1 MYFTYNVT
9 YTYNSFSKLFFF
21 NWKNKNPS
29 KPLRPNLIPKRNH
42 LLNFRESEFSRSLS
56 FEAHSKVQT
65 SNTFSAY
72 YNTENYKTWRCR
84 DSNLCCHKLDS
95 HLARCFLILALSL
108 LNQIMLNAMTTT
120 KIPKT
125 RSNFPRLTHHRYCV
139 IFVFHFGLII
149 LLFGFRFWLKEE
161 RNLVQQFSTG
171 HLHWTR

>member
-9 YTYNSFSKLFFF
+9 FTYNSFSRLFI
-21 NWKNKNPS
+21 
-29 KPLRPNLIPKRNH
+29 LIEKTKT
-42 LLNFRESEFSRSLS
+42 LLNPCGPIWFPNETISWTSENQS
-56 FEAHSKVQT
+56 FLAHSVSKHTPKSKHQT
-65 SNTFSAY
+65 PSLQY